1 MTPTTGHAQR
11 YTWLPKLVVAM
22 VGVAVLTVLFG
33 LSMLEDR
40 LIALSGREL
49 QMTAAEVAEKVDM
62 LLFER
67 YGDIQVLAEAGGW
80 LGSDGDR
87 WTEHLHMLQ
96 HAYPLYAWMGVIE
109 NSGRVLA
116 ATDPGTVGLDLG
128 SKDWFKDLA
137 AEPTPRVHDVRRD
150 ELSKGRD
157 AVGFSA
163 PVRRNHPAQRTS
175 ASFHGAVATR
185 VATSQLDALVTRTL
199 REVAVKAG
207 YSQGLEYQILT
218 PQGRVVV
225 ESIPQ
230 QNGPVDLFSLGTV
243 SAKLVFSEGTGFI
256 EEEHRRR
263 HVPVLTG
270 YARMPA
276 RRELDALGWGVLVRM
291 DRQAVVAPI
300 RSALWA
306 ATMWGGILFTPMLGV
321 FLWTTRQLRQEWHR
335 AEIAKQAVTEAHDFL
350 QSSLD
355 ALTSHIAI
363 LDERATIIGVN
374 RAWRLFGD
382 QNQCHDTDHGVGRN
396 YLEICESC
404 SGEGAEEAQ
413 HVAQGI
419 RAILQGQQREWV
431 GEYPCHGP
439 GEQRWFL
446 VRLSKFEMGEK
457 LRVLVDHRNVTKSQ
471 LAFLA
476 LQESQATMQAIIR
489 NALDA
494 HILMDQEGAV
504 VGWNPKAEEIFGWSP
519 QEAVGRSLANVI
531 IPPGYREAHGRGL
544 KKFLA
549 GGMGPV
555 LDKRFEIEG
564 WHKEGRPF
572 PVELTI
578 AAIKRPGGYL
588 FSAFIRDVTERVHQE
603 RRQAAEH
610 RIAELLLEAASLD
623 AASQDI
629 IGMICDTLGWR
640 LGVLWKVDEDM
651 QVLRCAAIGK
661 EPQGC
666 ESFVERTRQINFV
679 RGAGLPGRV
688 WESGRVEWIPD
699 VTQDGNFPRAPFALE
714 AGLHAAFAF
723 PIRLYGKVHAVMEF
737 FAKGIRPP
745 DRKLLDMFDGVAAE
759 LSQFLERKQAERN
772 LSRSEARLSGI
783 LRLAQDAVV
792 SVDESQRIILFNSGA
807 EEIFG
812 YAAEEVLGQPLDL
825 LVPAQFRKT
834 HSRMVCEF
842 GSSSRKAERAM
853 NRSEIFGLR
862 KSGEEF
868 PAEASIAKVTVE
880 GVTIYTTILRD
891 ISKRKQ
897 QEQALRNAKATAEQ
911 AVSEKTALLA
921 TVEAFFIRIA
931 ETGAVCEWTSQ
942 AERLFGI
949 PLTDAIGRTFQ
960 DLSIGWSWEA
970 IVEAINRATQTL
982 RSVHLDK
989 VRLVIRED
997 RQRFLKLTVSPL
1009 CKDSGI
1015 DVVLMGE
1022 DITDYLLLEHD
1033 LTQAQKLESI
1043 GQLAAGIAHE
1053 INTPTQFVGD
1063 NVRFLSDSFADLLV
1077 VLDRHRELLAS
1088 AKAGTCPPELVAA
1101 CEAESERADLG
1112 YLREEIPKAMAQSA
1126 EGIERITKI
1135 VRAMKD
1141 FAHPGSDEKTFV
1153 DLNKA
1158 IESTVTVTRNEWKY
1172 VADMKTDLA
1181 PDIPP
1186 VPCLL
1191 GRFNQVI
1198 LNMIVNAA
1206 HAIGDVVKGTGS
1218 KGGISITSRRAGQ
1231 FAEIRIADTGTGIP
1245 EEIRHKIFDPFFTT
1259 KEVGKGTGQGLA
1271 IARSVVVDKH
1281 RGSITV
1287 ESEVGKGT
1295 TFIVRLP
1302 LTEPGE
1308 TKDLESAA

>member
-40 LIALSGREL
+40 LIAQSGREL
-49 QMTAAEVAEKVDM
+49 QMTAAEVAEKVDL

-96 HAYPLYAWMGVIE
+96 RAYPLYAWMGVIE

-199 REVAVKAG
+199 REVEVKAG

-218 PQGRVVV
+218 PQGRVLV

-243 SAKLVFSEGTGFI
+243 SAKLVFSEGNGFI

-306 ATMWGGILFTPMLGV
+306 ATMWGGILFTPMLGL

-404 SGEGAEEAQ
+404 SGEGAQEAQ
-413 HVAQGI
+413 RVAQGI

-457 LRVLVDHRNVTKSQ
+457 LRVVVDHRNVTESQ

-476 LQESQATMQAIIR
+476 LQESQATTQAIIR

-494 HILMDQEGAV
+494 HILMDQEGTV

-555 LDKRFEIEG
+555 LDKRFEIDG

-578 AAIKRPGGYL
+578 TAIKRPGGYL
-588 FSAFIRDVTERVHQE
+588 FSAFIRDVTEPVHQE

-623 AASQDI
+623 VASQDI
-629 IGMICDTLGWR
+629 IGMICATLGWR

-666 ESFVERTRQINFV
+666 ESFVERTRQINFS
-679 RGAGLPGRV
+679 RGVGLPGRV

-699 VTQDGNFPRAPFALE
+699 VTRDGNFPRAPFAVE

-723 PIRLYGKVHAVMEF
+723 PIRLCGKVHAVMEF
-737 FAKGIRPP
+737 FAEDIRPP

-759 LSQFLERKQAERN
+759 LSQFLERKQ
-772 LSRSEARLSGI
+772 
-783 LRLAQDAVV
+783 
-792 SVDESQRIILFNSGA
+792 
-807 EEIFG
+807 
-812 YAAEEVLGQPLDL
+812 
-825 LVPAQFRKT
+825 
-834 HSRMVCEF
+834 
-842 GSSSRKAERAM
+842 
-853 NRSEIFGLR
+853 
-862 KSGEEF
+862 
-868 PAEASIAKVTVE
+868 
-880 GVTIYTTILRD
+880 
-891 ISKRKQ
+891 
-897 QEQALRNAKATAEQ
+897 QEQALRDAKATAEQ

-982 RSVHLDK
+982 SSVHLDK
-989 VRLVIRED
+989 VRLVTRED

-1063 NVRFLSDSFADLLV
+1063 NVRFLSDSFADLLS
-1077 VLDRHRELLAS
+1077 VLDRYRELLAS
-1088 AKAGTCPPELVAA
+1088 AKAGACAPNLIDL
-1101 CEAESERADLG
+1101 CEAEMRRADLD
-1112 YLREEIPKAMAQSA
+1112 YLTQEIPKAIAQST
-1126 EGIERITKI
+1126 EGVERIAKI

-1141 FAHPGSDEKTFV
+1141 FAHPVSDEKTCV

-1158 IESTVTVTRNEWKY
+1158 VESTVTVARNEWKY
-1172 VADMKTDLA
+1172 VADLTTDLA
-1181 PDIPP
+1181 SDLPP

-1191 GRFNQVI
+1191 GQFNQVI

-1206 HAIGDVVKGTGS
+1206 HAIGDVVKGTGR
-1218 KGGISITSRRAGQ
+1218 KGIISITSSRVGDC
-1231 FAEIRIADTGTGIP
+1231 AEIRITDTGTGIP
-1245 EEIRHKIFDPFFTT
+1245 EDIRHKIFDPFFTT

-1281 RGSITV
+1281 RGTITI
-1287 ESEVGKGT
+1287 ESRVGKGT
-1295 TFIVRLP
+1295 TFIIRLP
-1302 LTEPGE
+1302 LHATGE
-1308 TKDLESAA
+1308 TGTVERAA